1 MASAK
6 EDAREEGKE
15 AAELFLPFMR
25 SDVPDGSLW
34 RLALKIAKWDAMP
47 QTAGN
52 VNLAM
57 EYASAFVNVFVEH
70 RTANAFK
77 AIDAAKRQVRE
88 DIYGETTTNG

>member
-25 SDVPDGSLW
+25 SDVPDGNLW

-57 EYASAFVNVFVEH
+57 EYASAFVSVFQEH
-70 RTANAFK
+70 RNANVAQQITA
-77 AIDAAKRQVRE
+77 RYHRRE
-88 DIYGETTTNG
+88 VVDGETTSNG